1 MAQLV
6 KRLTLGFRSG
16 HDLTESRIG
25 LYSNSVEPTWDS
37 VFLVSLCPSPTVL
50 SESLSLSIKLKKIS
64 KYVQVCLIKHYIGVV
79 HFIAAS
85 AFPEV
90 FRG

>member
-6 KRLTLGFRSG
+6 KRPTLGFRSG

-25 LYSNSVEPTWDS
+25 LCSNSVEPTWDS

-50 SESLSLSIKLKKIS
+50 SESLSLSQLNLKKYQS
-64 KYVQVCLIKHYIGVV
+64 MCKYV
-79 HFIAAS
+79 
-85 AFPEV
+85 
-90 FRG
+90 